1 VMENPALSPHS
12 TTLPWLQEAGQC
24 PGSLPLFRQHCAG
37 HTLTQRTKKKKGPG
51 PGDLHTEAPSPDPR
65 ITHTLSWLQQ
75 PVNCPGSGPPYR
87 QHSDP
92 EDQKKR
98 GQGQVTSIQRH
109 PVLTPALHTLSPG
122 YSSLSTALALVP
134 HTGNTLTQR
143 TKRKGGQ
150 GLEWRKPPS
159 VPDKRL
165 DRGVTFSR
173 SQRVSCSATY
183 ETLTQNQVVYK

>member
-1 VMENPALSPHS
+1 M
-12 TTLPWLQEAGQC
+12 PWL
-24 PGSLPLFRQHCAG
+24 S
-37 HTLTQRTKKKKGPG
+37 
-51 PGDLHTEAPSPDPR
+51 SPIQAALCRP
-65 ITHTLSWLQQ
+65 
-75 PVNCPGSGPPYR
+75 
-87 QHSDP
+87 HSDP

-150 GLEWRKPPS
+150 GLVTSIQSHPALTHSHITLSLPLPLALVLLCPSGPPLS
-159 VPDKRL
+159 LWSPL
-165 DRGVTFSR
+165 SPSLWSPLSPSLWSPTWAALWAH
-173 SQRVSCSATY
+173 SAWACPPP
-183 ETLTQNQVVYK
+183 